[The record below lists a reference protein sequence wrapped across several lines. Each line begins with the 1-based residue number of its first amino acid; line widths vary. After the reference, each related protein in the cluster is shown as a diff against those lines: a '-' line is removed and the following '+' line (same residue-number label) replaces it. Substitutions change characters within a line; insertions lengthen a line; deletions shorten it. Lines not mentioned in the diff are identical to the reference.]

1 VGREFELLVDG
12 FDEEFG
18 FVPVGRIYAQA
29 PEVDGVTYIETD
41 RELKPG
47 DLIRVRITQV
57 GGYDLG
63 AVEG

>member
-1 VGREFELLVDG
+1 M
-12 FDEEFG
+12 
-18 FVPVGRIYAQA
+18 PVGRIYAQA

>member
-1 VGREFELLVDG
+1 MDG